1 MGWCSTNSFSF
12 HLAYIA
18 SGLYFSPWK
27 RDVTMWLDPSQ
38 WNVSEW
44 RDVPSL
50 MQAFR
55 LFALPWLDSRANRG
69 RCWWGWQSHNKE
81 GARVLAR
88 AKSSLLDINR
98 IRIQN
103 LVNEKIYSDTFY
115 NSKEDLI
122 QDYHGK
128 GIIIEDR
135 DQVQFWMQGGQA
147 GIYGHG
153 VGWEVTVDIK
163 LLTANIK
170 SRGGFAKLA

>member
-27 RDVTMWLDPSQ
+27 RDVTIWLDPSQ

-103 LVNEKIYSDTFY
+103 LVKEKIYSDTFY
-115 NSKEDLI
+115 NSKEDL
-122 QDYHGK
+122 DYYGK

-135 DQVQFWMQGGQA
+135 DQVQFWMQGGQV